1 MNASQGQT
9 LKKVGVWLVESQC
22 FAHGQLYVAASRTGS
37 PSDLHFATTESG
49 ALQDSLARNV
59 VYREVLLQKHP
70 DPGPSALSSSPCHLP
85 TVDIPDNHGEQD
97 YRGIDDEGESSP
109 EVNLSAPLPPGVK
122 EAEISD
128 KKLTEVRVRGKSIT
142 TLSGHGGY
150 REPAR
155 CP

>member
-1 MNASQGQT
+1 M
-9 LKKVGVWLVESQC
+9 WLVESQC

-70 DPGPSALSSSPCHLP
+70 DPGPSTLASGPCHLP
-85 TVDIPDNHGEQD
+85 TVDIPDNHGEVE
-97 YRGIDDEGESSP
+97 YKGLYDEGESSS

-122 EAEISD
+122 EAELPD
-128 KKLTEVRVRGKSIT
+128 RRLTEVRVDGKSIN

-150 REPAR
+150 RDTTRSPRGVGGVAAH
-155 CP
+155 PL

>member
-1 MNASQGQT
+1 MGCSATWRPRAATCG
-9 LKKVGVWLVESQC
+9 G

-37 PSDLHFATTESG
+37 PSELHFATTESG

-122 EAEISD
+122 EAEIPD
-128 KKLTEVRVRGKSIT
+128 KKLTCSKYIWLNIIKNLTLNAFQPCIT
-142 TLSGHGGY
+142 LWV
-150 REPAR
+150 
-155 CP
+155 

>member
-9 LKKVGVWLVESQC
+9 LRKVGVWLVESQC

-37 PSDLHFATTESG
+37 PRDLHFATTESG

-70 DPGPSALSSSPCHLP
+70 TPGLSTLASSPCHLP
-85 TVDIPDNHGEQD
+85 TVEIPDNHGEVD
-97 YRGIDDEGESSP
+97 YKGLYNEGESSC

-122 EAEISD
+122 EAEIPD
-128 KKLTEVRVRGKSIT
+128 RRLTEVRVDGISRN
-142 TLSGHGGY
+142 TLAGLGGY
-150 REPAR
+150 
-155 CP
+155 